1 MQTTASLT
9 PEEASTIVET
19 ALIMERFFKRPL
31 DIEWSFDDEGSLWIL
46 QARPLGLHGVGRA
59 RSPELKNLLRQHKV
73 FMEDQGVIA
82 YRGVG
87 AGQVWLAND
96 LQNLDEFPSGGGL
109 VSHYALPIL
118 AKAIPRA
125 SAVITDMGSPTGH
138 MATVAREF
146 RVPTIVD
153 TGSATETLQPGQEVT
168 VDAERNVVYE
178 GRINELLHHQLL
190 ERASFETTYEFQLL
204 RRLLKRIGPLTL
216 VDPDS
221 SDFTPKGCRTFHD
234 VMRFVHEKAI
244 QSLVQVAEDPGALLS
259 RGGKRL
265 KAQIPLNLILI
276 DVGGG
281 LEDSVGKASSVVPEQ
296 ITSLPMNA
304 LWAGMGS
311 SDAWN
316 TEPISA
322 DFKGLMSSL
331 TRTQAAA
338 VSGNALTGLN
348 VAVLG
353 AQYLNLTLR
362 VGYHFTVVD
371 ANMGPQSE
379 KNSIFFRFIGGATD
393 ISRRSRR
400 ATLLISILE
409 KIGFKTEGKGDLV
422 IARAADF
429 TQEQTEKHLYL
440 LGRLIG
446 FVRQLDILMTD
457 DTAVDVYFNKFMSAN
472 NINPNSH
479 NLGKEDQA

>member
-1 MQTTASLT
+1 M
-9 PEEASTIVET
+9 
-19 ALIMERFFKRPL
+19 
-31 DIEWSFDDEGSLWIL
+31 
-46 QARPLGLHGVGRA
+46 
-59 RSPELKNLLRQHKV
+59 
-73 FMEDQGVIA
+73 IA

-87 AGQVWLAND
+87 AGRVWLAD
-96 LQNLDEFPSGGGL
+96 DIENLGRFPSGAVL
-109 VSHYALPIL
+109 VSHFALPIL
-118 AKAIPRA
+118 ARAIPRA

-153 TGSATETLQPGQEVT
+153 TGTATEILRQGQEVT
-168 VDAERNVVYE
+168 VDAERNVVYG

-190 ERASFETTYEFQLL
+190 ERASFEMTYEFQLL
-204 RRLLKRIGPLTL
+204 RRLLKRIAPLTL
-216 VDPDS
+216 VDPDD

-234 VMRFVHEKAI
+234 VMRFIHEKSI
-244 QSLVQVAEDPGALLS
+244 QSLVQVAENPGALLS

-265 KAQIPLNLILI
+265 KAQLPLNLILI
-276 DVGGG
+276 DIGGG
-281 LEDSVGKASSVVPEQ
+281 LEDGAGKAGWVAPEQ
-296 ITSLPMNA
+296 ITSAPMKA

-311 SDAWN
+311 PDAWS

-338 VSGNALTGLN
+338 VSGHAYTGLN

-371 ANMGPQSE
+371 ASVGPQSE

-400 ATLLISILE
+400 AALLISILE
-409 KIGFKTEGKGDLV
+409 KFGFKVEGKGDLV
-422 IARAADF
+422 IARASNF
-429 TQEQTEKHLYL
+429 TPEQTEKHLYL

-446 FVRQLDILMTD
+446 FVRQLDILMTED
-457 DTAVDVYFNKFMSAN
+457 AAVDVYFQKFMSAN
-472 NINPNSH
+472 NINPNNH
-479 NLGKEDQA
+479 NKGKEGQK